1 MKILILGSTGGTGQQ
16 LVLQSLEHN
25 YEVTALARD
34 PSKLNTTHPML
45 TVIKGDVLDKN
56 LLAQIITGKDAV
68 ISALGVGRSLKS
80 GDLMA
85 NAVNLLIPA
94 MVEKNVSRLIL
105 LSAFGVGETFSQASF
120 IQKLVFRLP
129 LRNMYAD
136 KAKADE
142 QVRNS
147 KLDWT
152 LVYPALLTNEPRT
165 GKYKVGEKL
174 PMKGMA
180 KISRADVAD
189 FMVRQLAD
197 NSYIRKSPII
207 MN

>member
-34 PSKLNTTHPML
+34 PSKLNTTHAML
-45 TVIKGDVLDKN
+45 TVIKGDVLDKS

-94 MVEKNVSRLIL
+94 MIEKNVSRLIL
-105 LSAFGVGETFSQASF
+105 LSAFGVGETFAQASF

-152 LVYPALLTNEPRT
+152 LVYPVLLTNKPGT
-165 GKYKVGEKL
+165 GKYKVGEKM
-174 PMKGMA
+174 PMTGMS

>member
-16 LVLQSLEHN
+16 LILQSLEHN

-34 PSKLNTTHPML
+34 PSKLNVRHPML
-45 TVIKGDVLDKN
+45 TVVKGNVLDKN
-56 LLAQIITGKDAV
+56 LLAQIVAGKDAV

-80 GDLMA
+80 GDLMT

-94 MVEKNVSRLIL
+94 MTDEKVSRLIL
-105 LSAFGVGETFSQASF
+105 LSAFGVGETFIQASF

-129 LRNMYAD
+129 LRNMYSD

-152 LVYPALLTNEPRT
+152 LVYPALLTNKPRT

-189 FMVRQLAD
+189 FMVRELAD
-197 NSYIRKSPII
+197 NSFIKKCPII
-207 MN
+207 VY

>member
-25 YEVTALARD
+25 YDVTALARD
-34 PSKLNTTHPML
+34 PSKLNTRHAML
-45 TVIKGDVLDKN
+45 TVIKGNVLDKS
-56 LLAQIITGKDAV
+56 LLTQIIGDKDAV
-68 ISALGVGRSLKS
+68 ICALGVGRSLKS

-85 NAVNLLIPA
+85 NAVNLLIAA
-94 MVEKNVSRLIL
+94 MVEKKVSRLIL
-105 LSAFGVGETFSQASF
+105 LSAFGVGNTFTQASF

-129 LRNMYAD
+129 LKNVYAD

-152 LVYPALLTNEPRT
+152 LVYPVLLNNKPPT

-174 PMKGMA
+174 SMNGMP

-189 FMVRQLAD
+189 FIVRQLAD

-207 MN
+207 KN

>member
-34 PSKLNTTHPML
+34 PSKLNTRHPML
-45 TVIKGDVLDKN
+45 TVIKGNVLDKN
-56 LLAQIITGKDAV
+56 LLAQIIAGKDAV
-68 ISALGVGRSLKS
+68 ISALGVGRSLNS
-80 GDLMA
+80 GNLMA
-85 NAVNLLIPA
+85 NAVSLLIPA
-94 MVEKNVSRLIL
+94 MLEKKVSRLIL
-105 LSAFGVGETFSQASF
+105 LSAFGVGDTFTQASF

-129 LRNMYAD
+129 LRNMYTD

-142 QVRNS
+142 QIRNS

-152 LVYPALLTNEPRT
+152 LVYPVLLTNKPRT

-174 PMKGMA
+174 SMNGMP

-197 NSYIRKSPII
+197 NSYIKRSPII